1 MHYKSKFAFLAS
13 TLLVFAMLSGVLT
26 RPANGLSLQDML
38 GLNTE
43 LLSSKIDLA
52 TKNLADKTDTSPTN
66 KSELQQTISDPFKSK
81 ALNEKPSI
89 SIVSLPTNDHVSVKE
104 KNSIGTNATCDNDRE
119 CENSQTLSGKESI
132 SVQDESNGHEQIIN
146 SISKNKN
153 PFELPIDIPFQPKV
167 GTQNY
172 YNCN

>member
-13 TLLVFAMLSGVLT
+13 ALIIFAMLSGVLT

-52 TKNLADKTDTSPTN
+52 TKNLADKTEMSSTN
-66 KSELQQTISDPFKSK
+66 KSELQQTFSDPFKSK
-81 ALNEKPSI
+81 VLNE
-89 SIVSLPTNDHVSVKE
+89 LKE
-104 KNSIGTNATCDNDRE
+104 MNSIGTNATCDNDRE
-119 CENSQTLSGKESI
+119 CEKSQTLSGKDSI
-132 SVQDESNGHEQIIN
+132 SMNDESNGRDQIIN

-153 PFELPIDIPFQPKV
+153 PFELPIDIPFP
-167 GTQNY
+167 
-172 YNCN
+172 

>member
-1 MHYKSKFAFLAS
+1 LII
-13 TLLVFAMLSGVLT
+13 FAMLSSVLT

-52 TKNLADKTDTSPTN
+52 TKNLADKTEMSSTN
-66 KSELQQTISDPFKSK
+66 KSELQQTFSDPFKSK
-81 ALNEKPSI
+81 VLNEKHGI

-104 KNSIGTNATCDNDRE
+104 MNSIRTNATCDNDRE
-119 CENSQTLSGKESI
+119 CEKSQTLSGKESI
-132 SVQDESNGHEQIIN
+132 SMNDESNGRDQIIN

-153 PFELPIDIPFQPKV
+153 PFELPIDIPFP
-167 GTQNY
+167 
-172 YNCN
+172 

>member
-13 TLLVFAMLSGVLT
+13 TLIIFAMLSGVLT
-26 RPANGLSLQDML
+26 RHANGLSLQDML

-52 TKNLADKTDTSPTN
+52 TKNLADKTEASSTN
-66 KSELQQTISDPFKSK
+66 KSELQQTFSDPFKSK
-81 ALNEKPSI
+81 VLNEKPGI

-104 KNSIGTNATCDNDRE
+104 MNSIGTNATCDNDRK
-119 CENSQTLSGKESI
+119 CEKSQTLSGKESI
-132 SVQDESNGHEQIIN
+132 SINDESNGRDQIIN

-153 PFELPIDIPFQPKV
+153 PFELPIDIPFP
-167 GTQNY
+167 
-172 YNCN
+172 

>member
-1 MHYKSKFAFLAS
+1 MHYKSKFALLAS
-13 TLLVFAMLSGVLT
+13 ALLIFAMLSGVIT

-52 TKNLADKTDTSPTN
+52 TKNLVEKTDASPTN
-66 KSELQQTISDPFKSK
+66 KSELRQTVSDPFKSK
-81 ALNEKPSI
+81 GLNKKPSI

-104 KNSIGTNATCDNDRE
+104 MNSISTNATCDNDRE
-119 CENSQTLSGKESI
+119 CVNSQTLSGKESI
-132 SVQDESNGHEQIIN
+132 SVKDESNGPEQLVN

-153 PFELPIDIPFQPKV
+153 PFELPIDIPFP
-167 GTQNY
+167 
-172 YNCN
+172 

>member
-13 TLLVFAMLSGVLT
+13 TLIIFAMLSGVLT

-52 TKNLADKTDTSPTN
+52 TKNLADKTEMSSTN
-66 KSELQQTISDPFKSK
+66 KSELQQTFSDPFKSK
-81 ALNEKPSI
+81 VLNEKPGI

-104 KNSIGTNATCDNDRE
+104 MNSIRTNATCDNDRE
-119 CENSQTLSGKESI
+119 CEKSQSI
-132 SVQDESNGHEQIIN
+132 SMNDESNGRDQIIN

-153 PFELPIDIPFQPKV
+153 PFELPIDIPFP
-167 GTQNY
+167 
-172 YNCN
+172 

>member
-1 MHYKSKFAFLAS
+1 VHYKSKFAFLAS
-13 TLLVFAMLSGVLT
+13 TLIIFAMLSGVLT

-52 TKNLADKTDTSPTN
+52 TKNLADKTEMSSTN
-66 KSELQQTISDPFKSK
+66 KSELQQTFSDPFKSK
-81 ALNEKPSI
+81 VLNEKPGI

-104 KNSIGTNATCDNDRE
+104 MNSIRTNATCDNDRE
-119 CENSQTLSGKESI
+119 CEKSQSI
-132 SVQDESNGHEQIIN
+132 SMNDESNGRDQIIN

-153 PFELPIDIPFQPKV
+153 PFELPIDIPFP
-167 GTQNY
+167 
-172 YNCN
+172 

>member
-1 MHYKSKFAFLAS
+1 
-13 TLLVFAMLSGVLT
+13 MLSGVLT

-104 KNSIGTNATCDNDRE
+104 KNSIRTNATCDNDRE

-153 PFELPIDIPFQPKV
+153 PFELPIDIPFP
-167 GTQNY
+167 
-172 YNCN
+172 

>member
-13 TLLVFAMLSGVLT
+13 TLIIFAVLSGVLT

-52 TKNLADKTDTSPTN
+52 TKNLADKTETSSTN
-66 KSELQQTISDPFKSK
+66 KSELQQSFSDPFKSK
-81 ALNEKPSI
+81 VPNEKPGI

-104 KNSIGTNATCDNDRE
+104 MNSISTNATCDNDRE
-119 CENSQTLSGKESI
+119 CVNSQTLSGKESI
-132 SVQDESNGHEQIIN
+132 SVKGESNGPEQLVN

-153 PFELPIDIPFQPKV
+153 PFELPIDIPFP
-167 GTQNY
+167 
-172 YNCN
+172 

>member
-1 MHYKSKFAFLAS
+1 
-13 TLLVFAMLSGVLT
+13 MLSGVLT

-52 TKNLADKTDTSPTN
+52 TKNLADKTDTSITI
-66 KSELQQTISDPFKSK
+66 KSELQQTFSDPFKSK
-81 ALNEKPSI
+81 VLNEKPGI

-104 KNSIGTNATCDNDRE
+104 MISIGKNATCDNDRE
-119 CENSQTLSGKESI
+119 CEKSPPLSGKESI
-132 SVQDESNGHEQIIN
+132 SVKYESNGHESIIN

-153 PFELPIDIPFQPKV
+153 TFELPIDIPFP
-167 GTQNY
+167 
-172 YNCN
+172 

>member
-1 MHYKSKFAFLAS
+1 
-13 TLLVFAMLSGVLT
+13 
-26 RPANGLSLQDML
+26 
-38 GLNTE
+38 
-43 LLSSKIDLA
+43 
-52 TKNLADKTDTSPTN
+52 LADKTDTSPTN

-153 PFELPIDIPFQPKV
+153 PFELPIDIPFP
-167 GTQNY
+167 
-172 YNCN
+172 

>member
-1 MHYKSKFAFLAS
+1 
-13 TLLVFAMLSGVLT
+13 MLSGVLT

-52 TKNLADKTDTSPTN
+52 TKNLADKTDTSFTI

-81 ALNEKPSI
+81 ALNEKPGI
-89 SIVSLPTNDHVSVKE
+89 SFVSLPTNDHLSAKE

-119 CENSQTLSGKESI
+119 CEKSQTLSGKESI
-132 SVQDESNGHEQIIN
+132 SVKYESNGHESIIN

-153 PFELPIDIPFQPKV
+153 PFELPIDIPFP
-167 GTQNY
+167 
-172 YNCN
+172 

>member
-13 TLLVFAMLSGVLT
+13 TLIIFAMLSGVLT
-26 RPANGLSLQDML
+26 CPANGLSLQDML

-52 TKNLADKTDTSPTN
+52 TKNLADKTEASSTN
-66 KSELQQTISDPFKSK
+66 KSELQQTFSDPFKSK
-81 ALNEKPSI
+81 VLNEKPGI

-104 KNSIGTNATCDNDRE
+104 KNSIGTNATCDNDRG
-119 CENSQTLSGKESI
+119 CEKSQSLSGNESI
-132 SVQDESNGHEQIIN
+132 SERDETNRHEQIIN

-153 PFELPIDIPFQPKV
+153 PFELPIDIPFP
-167 GTQNY
+167 
-172 YNCN
+172 